1 MAKAESVNIDDLL
14 TPEQRVE
21 GQSMA
26 DLYFL
31 AVPRQ
36 TLEELNK
43 AAKARGMTLAEALAQ
58 AVEGWL
64 EGASHE

>member
-1 MAKAESVNIDDLL
+1 MPKAKATDVNDFL

-21 GQSMA
+21 GESFA

-36 TLEELNK
+36 TLEVLNK
-43 AAKARGMTLAEALAQ
+43 EAKARGLSLSQALSQ
-58 AVEGWL
+58 AVERWL
-64 EGASHE
+64 AGGSNG

>member
-1 MAKAESVNIDDLL
+1 MPKATATDVDDLL

-21 GQSMA
+21 GQNFA

-36 TLEELNK
+36 TLEVLNK
-43 AAKARGMTLAEALAQ
+43 EAKARGLTLSQALTQ
-58 AVEGWL
+58 AVEQWL
-64 EGASHE
+64 AGGTRG